1 MAAGDSFL
9 ALEIELIEFD
19 NSPALW
25 YIDHQLDMQRQ

>member
-9 ALEIELIEFD
+9 ALEIEFD